1 MKNRMTAVMIGV
13 ALTTMVGVTCVL
25 TLVLSLRHAKM
36 VLVVKQLLMK
46 QSVYQV
52 RHLKIGVTDVEIDY
66 IRLSILSIKS
76 YSFFSFRF
84 ED

>member
-1 MKNRMTAVMIGV
+1 MSKHNSFKLKKEQNVKNRMTAVMIGL

-46 QSVYQV
+46 QSVNQV
-52 RHLKIGVTDVEIDY
+52 RHLKIGVTDVEIDC
-66 IRLSILSIKS
+66 I
-76 YSFFSFRF
+76 
-84 ED
+84 

>member
-1 MKNRMTAVMIGV
+1 MKKEQNVKNRMTAVMIGL

-46 QSVYQV
+46 QSVNQV
-52 RHLKIGVTDVEIDY
+52 RHLKIGETDVEID
-66 IRLSILSIKS
+66 
-76 YSFFSFRF
+76 
-84 ED
+84 

>member
-1 MKNRMTAVMIGV
+1 MSKYDSFKLKKEQNVKNRMTAVMIGL

-36 VLVVKQLLMK
+36 VLVVKQLPMK
-46 QSVYQV
+46 QSVNQV

-66 IRLSILSIKS
+66 I
-76 YSFFSFRF
+76 
-84 ED
+84 D